1 MLLRRTGPVVA
12 DAGRRGGRGLP
23 AEGRRRR
30 AGFSKSRVQKV
41 RAPTTFPPRDGELIY
56 HPACLAPI
64 WKNTDMEMTADT
76 IGFMAVGLAIL
87 ALLWNLHRDIGVLN
101 KDMGALRQEMHRDI
115 GALRQDM
122 SDLRGRVS
130 RVEGMLAGAGLK
142 VAPDSASG

>member
-1 MLLRRTGPVVA
+1 
-12 DAGRRGGRGLP
+12 
-23 AEGRRRR
+23 
-30 AGFSKSRVQKV
+30 
-41 RAPTTFPPRDGELIY
+41 
-56 HPACLAPI
+56 
-64 WKNTDMEMTADT
+64 MEMTADT

-87 ALLWNLHRDIGVLN
+87 AFLWNLHRDIRVLN
-101 KDMGALRQEMHRDI
+101 KDMGALRQEMHRGI